1 VILTNIVVSF
11 PSVYLWRCFPSAA
24 SCHDF
29 FPISPVDTFDNHH
42 PLLLLF
48 SPTIIIT
55 THHRSQRQARMEEE
69 HQDMLE
75 KLNKIRNTDFDN
87 TKRIERPEEIL
98 ERRRRE
104 REARNVWYRRWGRW
118 ITGQS

>member
-1 VILTNIVVSF
+1 MKLRKVKLASELLDPEVSVILLSRCICSPHSTTNQKNPSYTNYDYSDIV
-11 PSVYLWRCFPSAA
+11 
-24 SCHDF
+24 
-29 FPISPVDTFDNHH
+29 TK
-42 PLLLLF
+42 
-48 SPTIIIT
+48 T
-55 THHRSQRQARMEEE
+55 THRSQRQARMEEE

-75 KLNKIRNTDFDN
+75 KLNKIRHTDFDN
-87 TKRIERPEEIL
+87 TKRIERPDEIL